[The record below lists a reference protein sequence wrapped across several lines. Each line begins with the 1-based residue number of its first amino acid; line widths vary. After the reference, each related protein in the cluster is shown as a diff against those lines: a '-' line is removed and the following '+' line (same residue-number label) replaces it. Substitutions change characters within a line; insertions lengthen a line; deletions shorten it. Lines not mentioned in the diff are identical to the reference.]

1 MKPQGMLLVV
11 LLLVPL
17 LSCEEDV
24 PLGEA
29 LTDVRS
35 AAPTVCKDYC
45 AWAQTCVWN
54 SFDFETAGIELEAA
68 KQDWQQACVV
78 TCANRSSK
86 GTFVYEY
93 EWGQGEEPDVC
104 TFTEQV
110 KGKPWTAYFKCL
122 WENSFWQCGE
132 HGYPELVVANEADCT
147 AYDTCVQILE
157 VAMQY
162 NWNPE
167 GGGGEGACHH
177 DGFDHLWDGWT
188 SVW

>member
-1 MKPQGMLLVV
+1 MKPHGMLLVA

-17 LSCEEDV
+17 LSCEEEV

-29 LTDVRS
+29 LSDVRS

-54 SFDFETAGIELEAA
+54 SFGFEAAGIELEAA
-68 KQDWQQACVV
+68 QQDWHQACVV

-86 GTFVYEY
+86 GTFIYEAD
-93 EWGQGEEPDVC
+93 WDEEAEMYTY

-132 HGYPELVVANEADCT
+132 YGYPEVVVADEAACT
-147 AYDTCVQILE
+147 AFDTCIQILE

-167 GGGGEGACHH
+167 AGENGACHH
-177 DGFDHLWDGWT
+177 DGFDHLWDSWNF
-188 SVW
+188 VW